1 MFYLTPAYQP
11 AFLSRGPL
19 MAAVS
24 PADVNYGE
32 TLSTLRYASRAKNIV
47 NSPTVN
53 EDGNVKMIRELQ
65 AEVTRLRTLL
75 EEASQVLHMFKLTEK
90 AINDTTMCVDSVLFK
105 GYIVG
110 LAVFFYSRFP
120 VGGLLPL

>member
-1 MFYLTPAYQP
+1 
-11 AFLSRGPL
+11 

-53 EDGNVKMIRELQ
+53 EDSSVKVIRDLQ
-65 AEVTRLRTLL
+65 AEVTRLQRLL
-75 EEASQVLHMFKLTEK
+75 EEANQVLHIFKLT
-90 AINDTTMCVDSVLFK
+90 
-105 GYIVG
+105 
-110 LAVFFYSRFP
+110 
-120 VGGLLPL
+120 

>member
-1 MFYLTPAYQP
+1 
-11 AFLSRGPL
+11 

-53 EDGNVKMIRELQ
+53 EDGSVTVIRELQ
-65 AEVTRLRTLL
+65 AEVDRLRRLL
-75 EEASQVLHMFKLTEK
+75 DEASQVLHLFKLT
-90 AINDTTMCVDSVLFK
+90 
-105 GYIVG
+105 
-110 LAVFFYSRFP
+110 
-120 VGGLLPL
+120 